1 MATKKNTRQEQLS
14 NILDNFYH
22 NPIAVV
28 SFELFLSISVVIF
41 FAVFAIRPTLLTM
54 ADLTKE
60 IEDKRKLD
68 TQMAQKVAA
77 LGTAQAQYLNIES
90 RVFVLDEVL
99 PRGGDIVNTLKI
111 IEKIASDN
119 DLIITNMTLLELPID
134 PPDETPLTELER
146 QSMPIQMT
154 MVGSYSSIRSF
165 VEGLRNSRR
174 SFVMERITFS
184 TEDNRGQ
191 KSLEATLLVSAPY
204 FGEKKK

>member
-1 MATKKNTRQEQLS
+1 MAKKATRKEQVS
-14 NILDNFYH
+14 NILDTFYS

-54 ADLTKE
+54 SELVKE

-77 LGTAQAQYLNIES
+77 LGAAQSQYVNIKD
-90 RVFVLDEVL
+90 RVFILEESL
-99 PRGGDIVNTLKI
+99 PMGSDVKNTLKI
-111 IEKIASDN
+111 IEKVASDQELVIN
-119 DLIITNMTLLELPID
+119 TMTLLEIPDD
-134 PPDETPLTELER
+134 PPENTPLSQLER
-146 QSMPIQMT
+146 KPMPIQMT
-154 MVGSYSSIRSF
+154 VVGSYGSIRGF
-165 VEGLRNSRR
+165 AEGLRNNRR

-191 KSLEATLLVSAPY
+191 KSLEATILISAPY
-204 FGEKKK
+204 FGEKE